1 MIPVPFIDPPREF
14 EGKSGIMPLCHNAAK
29 VGALL
34 FATAQSIYECTED
47 VRPAVGDACP
57 SQMCITVSNSQGEEG
72 RKEVE
77 LTKTSSH
84 DADENRLEDLYPFD
98 PPKNFETA
106 PSFPDNLILQFRRM
120 PNEEGE
126 LISCVPGVQRGATIV
141 ATGQVGQYLQTQVGP
156 QQASERNVWVPRV
169 LDGLVL
175 FVEKSD
181 PAKVDKEAEAEHPAG
196 STEEAILEQQDQVQ
210 RFQSWWAEGQ
220 GMVGARSHPMLSILD
235 ATVLGD
241 IIAAGANYH
250 NCLSADRLDTL
261 QRHVSKSSAP
271 GLDALRRALQA
282 KGGAKSQARAVGSVF
297 FKEAMDMFKHPPSDL
312 NRASPAL
319 AASPGESQGE
329 QPGAPS
335 LEQARPNACVVA
347 DEIFD
352 APKRFVCSESFPPEA
367 TVAVRLEPNKASSLV
382 TSLPYGS
389 DVLATAARGTYLQF
403 KLEKSQEHGDFQ
415 HVWVP
420 RVLDGLVLFVEKSD
434 PAKVDKEAEAEH
446 PAGST
451 EEAILEQQDQVQ
463 RFQSWWA
470 EGQGMV
476 GARSHPMLSI
486 LDATV
491 LGDIIAAGA
500 NYHNCLS
507 ADRLD
512 TLQRHVSKSSAPGL
526 DALRRA
532 LQAKGGAKSQ
542 ARAVGSVIFKEAMD
556 MFKHPPSDLNRASP
570 ALAASPGESQGEQP
584 GAPSLE
590 QARPNACVVAD
601 EIFDPP
607 KRFVCSESFPPEATV
622 AVRLEPNKASSLV
635 TSLPYGS
642 DVLATAARGTYL
654 QFKLEKSQ
662 EHGDFQHVWVPRV
675 LDGLVLFVEK
685 SDPAKVDKEAEAE
698 HPAGSTEEAI
708 LEQQDQV
715 QRFQSWWAEGQ
726 GMVGARSHPML
737 SILDATVLGDIIAAG
752 ANYHNCLSADRL
764 DTLQRH
770 VSKSSAP
777 GLDALRRALQAK
789 GGAKSQ
795 ARAVGSVIFKEAM
808 DMFKHPPSDLNRAS
822 PALAASPGESQGEQ
836 PGAPSLE
843 QARPNACVVAD
854 EIFDPPKRFVCSES
868 FPPEATVAVRLEPN
882 KASSL
887 VTSLP
892 YGSDV
897 LATAARGT
905 YLQFKLEKSQEH
917 GDFQHVWVPRV
928 LDGLVLFVEKS
939 DPAKVDKE
947 AEAEHPAGSTEE
959 AILEQQDQVQR
970 FQSWWAEGKG
980 MVGARSHPMLSI
992 LDATVLGD
1000 IIAAGA
1006 NYHNC
1011 LSADRLDTLQRH
1023 VSKSSAP
1030 GLDALRR
1037 ALQAKGGAKS
1047 QARAVGSVIFKEAMD
1062 MFKHPPS
1069 DLNRASPALAASPG
1083 ESQGEQPG
1091 APSLEQA
1098 RPNACVVADEIFDP
1112 PKRFVC
1118 SESFPPEAT
1127 VAVRSAPSH
1136 QSEYLTCL
1144 PHGTVSWLQLSNGS
1158 MCTLSCFF
1166 RGKLVRLTIRRGDY
1180 VQWSLW

>member
-1 MIPVPFIDPPREF
+1 
-14 EGKSGIMPLCHNAAK
+14 MPLCHNAAK

-57 SQMCITVSNSQGEEG
+57 SQACVTASNSFGEEG

-77 LTKTSSH
+77 LSKASSY
-84 DADENRLEDLYPFD
+84 DADENRLEEIYRFD
-98 PPKNFETA
+98 PPKCFETA
-106 PSFPDNLILQFRRM
+106 PSFPDNLILQFRSM
-120 PNEEGE
+120 PHEEGE

-141 ATGQVGQYLQTQVGP
+141 ATGQVGQYLQTQVEP
-156 QQASERNVWVPRV
+156 QKQASERYVWVPRV

-175 FVEKSD
+175 FLEKSD

-210 RFQSWWAEGQ
+210 RFQSWWAEGK

-250 NCLSADRLDTL
+250 NCLSADRLDAL
-261 QRHVSKSSAP
+261 QRHVSKSSA
-271 GLDALRRALQA
+271 
-282 KGGAKSQARAVGSVF
+282 S
-297 FKEAMDMFKHPPSDL
+297 
-312 NRASPAL
+312 
-319 AASPGESQGE
+319 
-329 QPGAPS
+329 
-335 LEQARPNACVVA
+335 
-347 DEIFD
+347 
-352 APKRFVCSESFPPEA
+352 
-367 TVAVRLEPNKASSLV
+367 
-382 TSLPYGS
+382 
-389 DVLATAARGTYLQF
+389 
-403 KLEKSQEHGDFQ
+403 
-415 HVWVP
+415 
-420 RVLDGLVLFVEKSD
+420 
-434 PAKVDKEAEAEH
+434 
-446 PAGST
+446 
-451 EEAILEQQDQVQ
+451 
-463 RFQSWWA
+463 
-470 EGQGMV
+470 
-476 GARSHPMLSI
+476 
-486 LDATV
+486 
-491 LGDIIAAGA
+491 
-500 NYHNCLS
+500 
-507 ADRLD
+507 
-512 TLQRHVSKSSAPGL
+512 GL

-556 MFKHPPSDLNRASP
+556 MFKHPPSDMNRSSP
-570 ALAASPGESQGEQP
+570 ALSASPGESQGEQS
-584 GAPSLE
+584 GAPNTPLE

-662 EHGDFQHVWVPRV
+662 EHGD
-675 LDGLVLFVEK
+675 
-685 SDPAKVDKEAEAE
+685 
-698 HPAGSTEEAI
+698 I
-708 LEQQDQV
+708 
-715 QRFQSWWAEGQ
+715 
-726 GMVGARSHPML
+726 
-737 SILDATVLGDIIAAG
+737 
-752 ANYHNCLSADRL
+752 
-764 DTLQRH
+764 
-770 VSKSSAP
+770 
-777 GLDALRRALQAK
+777 
-789 GGAKSQ
+789 
-795 ARAVGSVIFKEAM
+795 
-808 DMFKHPPSDLNRAS
+808 
-822 PALAASPGESQGEQ
+822 
-836 PGAPSLE
+836 
-843 QARPNACVVAD
+843 
-854 EIFDPPKRFVCSES
+854 
-868 FPPEATVAVRLEPN
+868 
-882 KASSL
+882 
-887 VTSLP
+887 
-892 YGSDV
+892 
-897 LATAARGT
+897 
-905 YLQFKLEKSQEH
+905 
-917 GDFQHVWVPRV
+917 QHVWVPRV

-1011 LSADRLDTLQRH
+1011 LSADRLDALQRH
-1023 VSKSSAP
+1023 VSKSSAS

-1069 DLNRASPALAASPG
+1069 DMNRSSPALAASAGESQGEQSGAPNTPLEQARPNACVVADEIFDPPKRFVCSESFPPEATVAVRLEPNKASSLVTSLPYGSDVLATAARGTYLQFKLEKSQEHGDIQHVWVPRVLDGLVLFVEKSDPAKVDKEAEAEHPAGSTEEAILEQQDHVQRFQSWWAEGKGMVGARSHPMLSILDATVLGDIIAAGANYHNCLSADRLDALQRHVSKSSASGLDALRRALQAKGGAKSQARAVGSVIFKEAMDMFKHPPSDMNRSSPALAASPG
-1083 ESQGEQPG
+1083 ESQGEQSG
-1091 APSLEQA
+1091 APNTPLEQARPNACVVADEIFDPPKRFVCSESFPPEATVAVRLEPNKASSLVTSLPYGSDVLATAARGTYLQFKLEKSQEHGDIQHVWVPRVLDGLVLFVEKSDPAKVDKEAEAEHPAGSTEEAILEQQDQVQRFQSWWAEGKGMVGARSHPMLSILDATVLGDIIAAGANYHNCLSADRLDALQRHVSKSSASGLDALRRALQAKGGAKSQARAVGSVIFKEAMDMFKHPPSDMNRSSPALAASAGESQGEQSGAPNTPLEQA

-1136 QSEYLTCL
+1136 QSEYLACL
-1144 PHGTVSWLQLSNGS
+1144 PHGTVSWLQLSNRS

-1166 RGKLVRLTIRRGDY
+1166 RGEPVRLTIR
-1180 VQWSLW
+1180 